1 MPYGRKGNMG
11 IKERAIIFFDIDGT
25 LCEYEGVPTGKV
37 QEAFKKL
44 HDNGHAA
51 FICTGR
57 GDPDIPEEIYD
68 LGFDGVISCM
78 GAEIRIHGENVR
90 HVTISGEELVESVQ
104 VLLEH
109 KMGALLL
116 GAKEVLRTGYM
127 KPVERETGVVWKT
140 EDLFRNGKC
149 VEIASID
156 SEYTDRALYDACR
169 SVLEKH
175 SEIIEY
181 DAYNSQTQI
190 RGINKANAIRE
201 VLNRSEYK
209 GMTSYAIGDSQ
220 NDIPMFEE
228 VDVGI
233 AMGQAVGPVKE
244 KAVFVTGTLE
254 EEGVY
259 YGLKHYHLI

>member
-1 MPYGRKGNMG
+1 M
-11 IKERAIIFFDIDGT
+11 
-25 LCEYEGVPTGKV
+25 
-37 QEAFKKL
+37 
-44 HDNGHAA
+44 
-51 FICTGR
+51 
-57 GDPDIPEEIYD
+57 
-68 LGFDGVISCM
+68 
-78 GAEIRIHGENVR
+78 
-90 HVTISGEELVESVQ
+90 
-104 VLLEH
+104 LL
-109 KMGALLL
+109 
-116 GAKEVLRTGYM
+116 R
-127 KPVERETGVVWKT
+127 
-140 EDLFRNGKC
+140 
-149 VEIASID
+149 SID

-201 VLNRSEYK
+201 VLNRPEYK

>member
-1 MPYGRKGNMG
+1 MG

-51 FICTGR
+51 FLCTGR

>member
-1 MPYGRKGNMG
+1 MG

-25 LCEYEGVPTGKV
+25 LCEYEGGPTGKV

-44 HDNGHAA
+44 HNNGHAA
-51 FICTGR
+51 FLCTGR

>member
-1 MPYGRKGNMG
+1 MEK
-11 IKERAIIFFDIDGT
+11 KEKAIIFFDIDGT

-44 HDNGHAA
+44 HNNGHAA
-51 FICTGR
+51 FLCTGR

-220 NDIPMFEE
+220 NDIPRFEE

>member
-1 MPYGRKGNMG
+1 MG

-44 HDNGHAA
+44 HNNGHAA
-51 FICTGR
+51 FLCTGR

-127 KPVERETGVVWKT
+127 KPVERETGRQRICFGMENVSRLQALIRNIQTGLSMTHAGAYWKNIRRSLSMMHT
-140 EDLFRNGKC
+140 TPRHRSGG
-149 VEIASID
+149 SI
-156 SEYTDRALYDACR
+156 RR
-169 SVLEKH
+169 MPSV
-175 SEIIEY
+175 
-181 DAYNSQTQI
+181 
-190 RGINKANAIRE
+190 RC
-201 VLNRSEYK
+201 
-209 GMTSYAIGDSQ
+209 
-220 NDIPMFEE
+220 
-228 VDVGI
+228 
-233 AMGQAVGPVKE
+233 
-244 KAVFVTGTLE
+244 
-254 EEGVY
+254 
-259 YGLKHYHLI
+259 